1 MNTKKCRFCGKEYKS
16 VNANNSH
23 VGRCFKNPNRIIL
36 KKKKCDKCEND
47 INVNNFE
54 RHYKACNN
62 LGSRKNRPKIG
73 RGVNVWCKGLTKEI
87 DERLKNAGQKIS
99 KILIGKPGHKHKEE
113 TKELL
118 RKAAIKNKLGGHTSK
133 HRIVYKGVYLHSS
146 FELKVAQEL
155 DKFGIKWIR
164 PNPLNWID
172 ESNVE
177 HRYYPDFYLEDYDIY
192 LDPKNDYLIN
202 KDKEKIKRV
211 NEQNRVNIIVL
222 DKNNLTWE
230 KIRLHGSI
238 GTAPHL

>member
-1 MNTKKCRFCGKEYKS
+1 MPKAGRLLCKQKDWVRFPHAPPMFKVECEKCKNQITK
-16 VNANNSH
+16 NNYQRHLNS
-23 VGRCFKNPNRIIL
+23 
-36 KKKKCDKCEND
+36 CDG
-47 INVNNFE
+47 
-54 RHYKACNN
+54 
-62 LGSRKNRPKIG
+62 LGTRKNRPKKG
-73 RGVNVWCKGLTKEI
+73 RGSNVWCKGLTKKT
-87 DERLKNAGQKIS
+87 DERIQNASLKIS
-99 KILIGKPGHKHKEE
+99 KTLTGKPGHKHNEI
-113 TKELL
+113 TKKKL
-118 RKAAIKNKLGGHTSK
+118 KNAAIKNKLGGHTSK
-133 HRIVYKGVYLHSS
+133 HRINYNGVHLHSS

-155 DKFGIKWIR
+155 DKFCIKWIR

-202 KDKEKIKRV
+202 KDEEKIKRV
-211 NEQNRVNIIVL
+211 NEQNKVNVIVL